1 MFDKF
6 KNICGIY
13 KITFPNQ
20 KSYIGLS
27 SNIQK
32 RMITHNKTHDD
43 LPVHKAIEQY
53 GLKEEYIE
61 ILEQFDKEDREL
73 LQEREKYW
81 INKFSTYHNGYNLT
95 EGGDG
100 ASSGVLNSSAK
111 LTQESLEKLVKELI
125 DNKIYIKDLSKK
137 YCISARAISD
147 INQGKS
153 YFNKNLSYPL
163 RPDTKFT
170 SEEMKKINGV
180 EKSSS
185 MFNQEQLNQIIE
197 DLKDNKLSLKEIS
210 IKFNCCENTITKIN
224 NGNHYYQDNID
235 YPIRKK
241 NKNTS
246 KISEED
252 LLTIF
257 QLLKETNLPFS
268 QIAKK
273 FNVCNS
279 SISRINQGKINKRDN
294 VDYPIRKK

>member
-13 KITFPNQ
+13 KINFPNQ

-27 SNIQK
+27 ANIQQ

-43 LPVHKAIEQY
+43 LPVHKAIEKY

-61 ILEQFDKEDREL
+61 ILEQFDVENREL

-81 INKFSTYHNGYNLT
+81 INKFNTYHYGYNLT

-100 ASSGVLNSSAK
+100 APCGTANSSAK
-111 LTQESLEKLVKELI
+111 LNQETLDELIKELI

-137 YCISARAISD
+137 YGISARAISD

-153 YFNKNLSYPL
+153 YFNKDLSYPL
-163 RPDTKFT
+163 RPDTRFT
-170 SEEMKKINGV
+170 SEKMKKITGI
-180 EKSSS
+180 EKGSS

-197 DLKDNKLSLKEIS
+197 DLKNSKLTIKEIS
-210 IKFNCCENTITKIN
+210 KKFNCCENTITKIN
-224 NGNHYYQDNID
+224 NGNHYCQDNID
-235 YPIRKK
+235 YPIRKRSK
-241 NKNTS
+241 RTS

-257 QLLKETNLPFS
+257 KLLKETNLTFN
-268 QIAKK
+268 QIAKN
-273 FNVCNS
+273 FNICVS
-279 SISRINQGKINKRDN
+279 SISRINQGKTNRRDN
-294 VDYPIRKK
+294 IDYPIRKK